1 MGVTCCSAG
10 AQVVPSALRGLQNAN
25 GQKMTFWQENYT
37 FIKDVYDMRHTKMAE
52 WMENVEKAISRIMAD
67 KVYTSAEFK
76 RERDNFHALCKD
88 LERAE
93 VKKWLAHILEILM
106 AERAKDQRK
115 NEFDKLEILIKKH
128 EELIPNV
135 QKTAVMVDLYWKC
148 YAYGDELKPHV
159 EFLDGIMLSST
170 RDIAP
175 SCVENVDELIE
186 RQEKSLAQL
195 DSKRAVVTDLI
206 AKGKVILQ
214 NPDKPKFLEAN
225 VKRIQNG
232 WEDTKKKAQDRLQ
245 LLNETKEAFIGY
257 AEDSETIANEF
268 DKAEEEIKK
277 VKKIFNLEAA
287 NADLSKRQEILKNT
301 DEGING
307 LFGNINKNYDTMAI
321 TIPDDKKK
329 ILTKEIKAV
338 EEKLEVVGRFKSTV
352 QVIVD
357 LVNNLT
363 AFDNS
368 LKAIDS
374 WKDSATAELKDIKEA
389 SGSMLPEDRVART
402 MDLQEDIAAKLE
414 ILKQCAATEQ
424 ALLPQGDKVPAD
436 AQVFKDELA
445 RITKYVTELQA
456 NTKIECDK
464 YSNDVKFW
472 AEYRTGIKE
481 FTPWLVGAE
490 KAAGEGLSKP
500 SDLAEVKA
508 LNEKVL
514 AFDKNCVNYLK
525 VLMSAQGAAQKMTT
539 HAEAD
544 AEVAGLKTR
553 FDAVKVVSDT
563 WVKKCDVLV
572 KEWVLLD
579 NTVTELNSWV
589 AKDKS
594 AEGENQFSLEKM
606 ESTLGELKNI
616 FKQKEKLVEGL

>member
-1 MGVTCCSAG
+1 MGVLHQRGSA
-10 AQVVPSALRGLQNAN
+10 QPSHTNQGSYSTN
-25 GQKMTFWQENYT
+25 MSFWQENYA
-37 FIKDVYDMRHTKMAE
+37 FIKEVYEMRHLKMAE
-52 WMENVEKAISRIMAD
+52 WMENVEKSIARIMAD

-76 RERDNFHALCKD
+76 RERDTFNSLCKD
-88 LERAE
+88 LERTE
-93 VKKWLAHILEILM
+93 VKKWLAQILEILM

-115 NEFDKLEILIKKH
+115 KEHDLLDALIKKH

-159 EFLDGIMLSST
+159 EFLDGIMMSST

-175 SCVENVDELIE
+175 SCIENVDELIE
-186 RQEKSLAQL
+186 RQEKSLSQL
-195 DSKRAVVTDLI
+195 DAKRNVVTDLI

-214 NPDKPKFLEAN
+214 NPDKPKFLEGN
-225 VKRIQNG
+225 VKRIEEG
-232 WEDTKKKAQDRLQ
+232 WDETKKKAQERLQ
-245 LLNETKEAFIGY
+245 LLNETKDAFIGY
-257 AEDSETIANEF
+257 AENNETIANEF
-268 DKAEEEIKK
+268 EIAEEEIKK
-277 VKKIFNLEAA
+277 VKKMFNLDAA
-287 NADLSKRQEILKNT
+287 NADLKKRQDILKKST
-301 DEGING
+301 DTING
-307 LFGNINKNYDTMAI
+307 LFSSINANMATMSI
-321 TIPDDKKK
+321 TIPEDKKK

-338 EEKLEVVGRFKSTV
+338 EGKLEVTGRFKSTV
-352 QVIVD
+352 SKIEE

-368 LKAIDS
+368 IKAIDT
-374 WKDSATAELKDIKEA
+374 WKDAATAELKDIKEA
-389 SGSMLPEDRVART
+389 SGAMLPEDRVART

-414 ILKQCAATEQ
+414 ILKTCAATEQ

-445 RITKYVTELQA
+445 RITKYVTELKA

-508 LNEKVL
+508 LNDKVL

-525 VLMSAQGAAQKMTT
+525 VLTSAQGAAQKMTT

-594 AEGENQFSLEKM
+594 AEGENQFSLKKM

>member
-1 MGVTCCSAG
+1 
-10 AQVVPSALRGLQNAN
+10 
-25 GQKMTFWQENYT
+25 
-37 FIKDVYDMRHTKMAE
+37 MRHSKMAE
-52 WMENVEKAISRIMAD
+52 WMENVEKAIARIMAD

-76 RERDNFHALCKD
+76 RERDTFNSLCKD
-88 LERAE
+88 LERTE
-93 VKKWLAHILEILM
+93 VKKWLAQILEILM
-106 AERAKDQRK
+106 AERAKDQK
-115 NEFDKLEILIKKH
+115 KTEGDKLDALIQKH

-170 RDIAP
+170 REIAP
-175 SCVENVDELIE
+175 SCIENVDELIE
-186 RQEKSLAQL
+186 RQEKSLQQL
-195 DSKRAVVTDLI
+195 DAKRNVVVDLI
-206 AKGKVILQ
+206 DKGKVILQ
-214 NPDKPKFLEAN
+214 HPEKPKFLEAN
-225 VKRIQNG
+225 VKRIEEG
-232 WEDTKKKAQDRLQ
+232 WDDTKKKAQERLQ
-245 LLNETKEAFIGY
+245 LLNETKDAFIGY
-257 AEDSETIANEF
+257 AENSETIVTEF
-268 DKAEEEIKK
+268 EIAEEEIKK
-277 VKKIFNLEAA
+277 VKKIFNLDSA
-287 NADLSKRQEILKNT
+287 NADLKKRQDLLKKST
-301 DEGING
+301 DTING
-307 LFGNINKNYDTMAI
+307 LFDSINANNATMSI
-321 TIPDDKKK
+321 TIPEDKKK
-329 ILTKEIKAV
+329 ILAKEIKAV
-338 EEKLEVVGRFKSTV
+338 EAKLEVAGRFKSTV
-352 QVIVD
+352 TKIEE
-357 LVNNLT
+357 LVASLT
-363 AFDNS
+363 SFDNS
-368 LKAIDS
+368 LKAIDA
-374 WKDSATAELKDIKEA
+374 WKDAATAELTDIKEA
-389 SGSMLPEDRVART
+389 SGAMLPEDRVART

-414 ILKQCAATEQ
+414 IIKECAATEQ

-481 FTPWLVGAE
+481 FNPWLAGAE
-490 KAAGEGLSKP
+490 KAVTEGLSKP
-500 SDLAEVKA
+500 ADLAEVKA
-508 LNEKVL
+508 LNDKVN

-525 VLMSAQGAAQKMTT
+525 VLTSAQAAAQKMTT

-544 AEVAGLKTR
+544 AEVAGLKAR
-553 FDAVKVVSDT
+553 FDAVKGIADS